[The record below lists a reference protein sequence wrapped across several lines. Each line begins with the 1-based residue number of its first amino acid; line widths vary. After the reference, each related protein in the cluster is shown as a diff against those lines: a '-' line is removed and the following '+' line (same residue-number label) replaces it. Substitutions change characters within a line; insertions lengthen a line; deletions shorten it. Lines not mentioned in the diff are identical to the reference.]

1 MTSTKRAGTMAA
13 IIATGLS
20 LSACATI
27 MEGSSQSIAIA
38 TTPTGA
44 TCRVERESEQLGS
57 VAATPGSLRIDKSKN
72 DIMVICDK
80 AGFETAR
87 VSYSPEFVGTTFGN
101 ILLGGGIGAIV
112 DASTGANY
120 VYPTEVSL
128 TLTPAAPATSS
139 SEP

>member
-1 MTSTKRAGTMAA
+1 MISIRPIAA
-13 IIATGLS
+13 ASAAMLGGLA
-20 LSACATI
+20 LSACATV

-38 TTPTGA
+38 TTPSGA
-44 TCRVERESEQLGS
+44 TCHVERESEQLGA
-57 VAATPGSLRIDKSKN
+57 VAGTPGSLHIEKSKN
-72 DIMVICDK
+72 DITVTCAK
-80 AGFETAR
+80 PGFETAR

-101 ILLGGGIGAIV
+101 ILLGGGIGAII

-128 TLTPAAPATSS
+128 TLAPEEPATSS